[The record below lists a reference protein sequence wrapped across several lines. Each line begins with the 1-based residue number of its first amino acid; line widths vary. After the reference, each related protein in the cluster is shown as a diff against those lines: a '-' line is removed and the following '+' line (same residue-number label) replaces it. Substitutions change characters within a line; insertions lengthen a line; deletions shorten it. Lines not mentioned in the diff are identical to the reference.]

1 MIFYN
6 GKVYPT
12 TEQEHLLSTLE
23 ADINRT
29 REMFTLEAETVI
41 KAADTLGKMLAEGE
55 FDSIAAEF
63 LKETDSEALKLAAEF
78 LRGDN
83 LRFRLKKELGK
94 NFGKSRSFNP
104 PYGIKETEVR
114 IVPLGTLFHIAAGN
128 MDALPA
134 FSVMEGLL
142 TGNVNILKLPQA
154 DSGLTIEIFR
164 RLIGIEPKL
173 APFVYIFDTPSA
185 DIEAVKK
192 MAEISDGIAVWGGD
206 EAVSAV
212 RQLAPVGA
220 KLIEWGHRLSF
231 AYISGYSDKDAELAA
246 LAEHIIKTKQLLCSS
261 CQTIFIDTEKM
272 SDVHAFCKDFLPCLE
287 AAAEKFAFD
296 EIGSYAEMTLRRY
309 TDRLEGHIGTR
320 NPDRTCF
327 NGRKCSLTACSDS
340 IPELSYMY
348 GNVLVKPLPRE
359 KLLHEL
365 RKVKGYL
372 QTAGLICRRNYRD
385 ELTDIL
391 IRAGVNRVM
400 ASGNMSVT
408 FCGEAHDGEYPLR
421 RYMRVVNVEI

>member
-1 MIFYN
+1 MILYN

-12 TEQEHLLSTLE
+12 TEQNRLLSTLE

-41 KAADTLGKMLAEGE
+41 KAADTLGKMISCGE
-55 FDSIAAEF
+55 FDSMAAEF
-63 LKETDSEALKLAAEF
+63 LKETDKEYLTLAAEF
-78 LRGDN
+78 LKADN
-83 LRFRLKKELGK
+83 LRFRLKRELGK
-94 NFGKSRSFNP
+94 NFGKSRAFNP

-154 DSGLTIEIFR
+154 DSGLTVEIFR

-185 DIEAVKK
+185 DIDAMKK

-212 RQLAPVGA
+212 RQLAPVGV

-231 AYISGYSDKDAELAA
+231 AYISGYSDKNAELAA

-261 CQTIFIDTEKM
+261 CQTIFIDTEKIN
-272 SDVHAFCKDFLPCLE
+272 DVHNFCTDFLPYLE
-287 AAAEKFAFD
+287 MAAEKYAFD
-296 EIGSYAEMTLRRY
+296 EIGAYAEMSLRRY
-309 TDRLEGHIGTR
+309 TDRLEGHIGK
-320 NPDRTCF
+320 NDRGRTYF

-359 KLLHEL
+359 KLLPEL
-365 RKVKGYL
+365 RRVKGYL
-372 QTAGLICRRNYRD
+372 QTAGLICRRSYRD
-385 ELTDIL
+385 DLTDIL

-400 ASGNMSVT
+400 TAGNMSVT

-421 RYMRVVNVEI
+421 RYMRVANIEL